1 SDINSSLRDEVRN
14 NIGFVLGKPVIVPV
28 KSGTG
33 VAWKAIFGNGYGSAN
48 GKAVLFVVDMA
59 SGDIRMIEAVEGTSG
74 AGISGDNGL
83 GNVVVVDRWTG
94 ANQDAR
100 GRDGLADTVYAADQ
114 RGAVWKF
121 DLTSSA
127 NTTLTVPM
135 FTSQA
140 AQDSSNKTYRQPI

>member
-1 SDINSSLRDEVRN
+1 MRN

-33 VAWKAIFGNGYGSAN
+33 VAWKAIFGNGYGSA
-48 GKAVLFVVDMA
+48 GAVLFVVDMA
-59 SGDIRMIEAVEGTSG
+59 GDIRMIEAVEGTSG

-121 DLTSSA
+121 DLLSDAATV
-127 NTTLTVPM
+127 TVPA
-135 FTSQA
+135 FTTGPSCRNG
-140 AQDSSNKTYRQPI
+140 STYRQAYYRRSAGGVR